1 MTRSGPAPASNWLLR
16 KKPGLVLVSRHRL
29 GWRKQVCEE
38 KSQDRLSPGRRLR
51 QTQMLCSDWSAAGNP
66 GLWLVST
73 LAWSWPRVTLVHGWD
88 AEAGDPRLSR
98 DEMPQIRPEM
108 THYTHY
114 APRPLSQKYTKL
126 CSCMLPVYN
135 LRKNA
140 AQFQIKL
147 KSPYNVTTGVWTFR
161 NPSHSHIRN
170 MQCIDKFST

>member
-1 MTRSGPAPASNWLLR
+1 MTRSGLAPAFNWLLR
-16 KKPGLVLVSRHRL
+16 KKPGLVLVSWPRL

-88 AEAGDPRLSR
+88 AGAGDPRLPR

-114 APRPLSQKYTKL
+114 THALWARNKQNSV
-126 CSCMLPVYN
+126 PVCCQCTIYVKTQHN
-135 LRKNA
+135 
-140 AQFQIKL
+140 FKL